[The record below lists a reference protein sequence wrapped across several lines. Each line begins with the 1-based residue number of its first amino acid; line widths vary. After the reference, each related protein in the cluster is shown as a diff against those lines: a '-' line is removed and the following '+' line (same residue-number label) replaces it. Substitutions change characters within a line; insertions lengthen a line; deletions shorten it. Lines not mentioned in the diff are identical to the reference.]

1 MPHRL
6 FRPPPLP
13 LKLAFTISLAVSFS
27 VSCCATPSSP
37 SSHTSAGSR
46 YPAPSPQAVAAD
58 LLSVLAGPRAA
69 AQVPAAEAT
78 RLRAC
83 LRFLSPVNP
92 AVSKVSSW
100 SGGGSRKF
108 LLEGRDAG
116 AAEADEMVMWPPAPV
131 MDLARLAVDSGG
143 DPGAIHRALDPT
155 MLPVSVQLSHFVS
168 YFHLHLWEIL
178 HWLLNEKFEGGCY
191 LIS

>member
-1 MPHRL
+1 
-6 FRPPPLP
+6 
-13 LKLAFTISLAVSFS
+13 
-27 VSCCATPSSP
+27 
-37 SSHTSAGSR
+37 
-46 YPAPSPQAVAAD
+46 
-58 LLSVLAGPRAA
+58 
-69 AQVPAAEAT
+69 
-78 RLRAC
+78 
-83 LRFLSPVNP
+83 
-92 AVSKVSSW
+92 
-100 SGGGSRKF
+100 
-108 LLEGRDAG
+108 
-116 AAEADEMVMWPPAPV
+116 MVMWPPAPV